1 MISVEEYY
9 TEIYVSVTLIQG
21 QKLVITHK
29 PLHMFSGNDHIVSR
43 LVTSDHQ
50 HTAVPFFIGYNN

>member
-21 QKLVITHK
+21 QKLVIK

-43 LVTSDHQ
+43 LVTSDQ
-50 HTAVPFFIGYNN
+50 

>member
-21 QKLVITHK
+21 QKLVI
-29 PLHMFSGNDHIVSR
+29 
-43 LVTSDHQ
+43 
-50 HTAVPFFIGYNN
+50 IGTLLTF